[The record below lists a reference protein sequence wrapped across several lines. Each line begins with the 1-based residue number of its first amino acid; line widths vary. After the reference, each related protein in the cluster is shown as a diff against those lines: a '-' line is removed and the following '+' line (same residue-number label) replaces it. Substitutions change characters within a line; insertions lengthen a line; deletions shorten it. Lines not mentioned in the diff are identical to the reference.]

1 MKLLGLTLFDGL
13 SSTISSMASCL
24 YRAFLATSLPHL
36 IVLSAVTTAFTPQ
49 FTRLNMSSS
58 TTTNEQKSYIDKLA
72 LILINSKRQQL
83 VARSYGKEVFYTP
96 GGKREKGETDL
107 QALVRECKEE
117 LDTDLLTSTKTTA
130 SIEPYGVF
138 EAQAY
143 GKPDG
148 TMVRMQCYRVTPVEA
163 ELELERLVTA
173 SEEVEELMW
182 IDSTFNRS
190 KLTVTGIMILD
201 DLHEKG
207 FIK

>member
-1 MKLLGLTLFDGL
+1 
-13 SSTISSMASCL
+13 MATRL
-24 YRAFLATSLPHL
+24 YRAFLATSIPHL
-36 IVLSAVTTAFTPQ
+36 FILPTITTAFTPQ
-49 FTRLNMSSS
+49 FTQLNMSSS
-58 TTTNEQKSYIDKLA
+58 TTDNEQKSYIDKLA

-96 GGKREKGETDL
+96 GGKREQGETDI
-107 QALVRECKEE
+107 QALVRECIEE

-143 GKPDG
+143 GKPEG

-163 ELELERLVTA
+163 ELELESLVKA

-182 IDSTFNRS
+182 IDSTFDRS

-207 FIK
+207 LIN